1 MADRHPTRA
10 VLLEMQDERHA
21 MREGHAFLDEKCLLL
36 AGEMLR
42 ELAAHDRLER
52 AFSTAHEAALAA
64 LQRALMRHGLDGLQ
78 VHPVAAPAGAPGDA
92 ALEVRRSALMGV
104 PLQQARWRAEPPRDG
119 APPPEHAPLLP
130 SPEAEA
136 CRDAF
141 AALLAQAAP
150 LAATAGNL
158 ERLSAEYRRS
168 VRRAR
173 ALQDVLL
180 PELEHELR
188 AVETALEELEQ
199 QDLVS
204 MRRPAAAASAAA
216 SASTPAVETA

>member
-52 AFSTAHEAALAA
+52 AFSAAHEAALAA

-78 VHPVAAPAGAPGDA
+78 VQPPGAPADT
-92 ALEVRRSALMGV
+92 ALDVRRSALMGV
-104 PLQQARWRAEPPRDG
+104 PLQEARWRAEPPPPG
-119 APPPEHAPLLP
+119 GPAAAPDQAPVLP
-130 SPEAEA
+130 SPEADA
-136 CRDAF
+136 CRAAF

-180 PELEHELR
+180 PELEHGLR

-204 MRRPAAAASAAA
+204 MRRPAAAAAAKPVA
-216 SASTPAVETA
+216 TA

>member
-1 MADRHPTRA
+1 MRYGLEGLQLHPAT
-10 VLLEMQDERHA
+10 VP
-21 MREGHAFLDEKCLLL
+21 
-36 AGEMLR
+36 AGG
-42 ELAAHDRLER
+42 A
-52 AFSTAHEAALAA
+52 EAASPLAS
-64 LQRALMRHGLDGLQ
+64 QRH
-78 VHPVAAPAGAPGDA
+78 
-92 ALEVRRSALMGV
+92 SLMGV
-104 PLQQARWRAEPPRDG
+104 PLQQAQWRAPG
-119 APPPEHAPLLP
+119 GSAPPALLP
-130 SPEAEA
+130 SPEATA

-141 AALLAQAAP
+141 AALLALAAP

-204 MRRPAAAASAAA
+204 MRRPAGTPV
-216 SASTPAVETA
+216 TPATPAAEAA